1 MRVFVAG
8 ATGVVGRRLV
18 PRLLEAGH
26 SVVATT
32 RSPYEA
38 QPLRALGAQVAAL
51 DALNADD
58 TVRAVVAAEPDVI
71 IDELTALTGTGNT
84 RRFDDEFA
92 LTNRLRTTGLDALLR
107 AAREA
112 GTRRVIAQSFT
123 GWPNARRGGPVKTEA
138 DPLDS
143 DPPLQMRG
151 SLSAIRYLEETLTA
165 ASDLEGLALRYGS
178 LYGPGTS
185 FGEGGEYVTLVE
197 RRRLPIVGDGA
208 GVWSFIHVDDAVA
221 STVAALT
228 RGAPGLYDIVDDDPA
243 PVSVWLPEL
252 ARVLRARPPRR
263 LPEWVGRLAIGDAGV
278 SMMMQIRGSSNA
290 RAKRELAWQP
300 RYASWREGFR
310 WGLSDEEIAVD
321 RQRRG
326 APADRRRKA
335 A

>member
-123 GWPNARRGGPVKTEA
+123 GWPNARRGGPIKTEA
-138 DPLDS
+138 DPLD
-143 DPPLQMRG
+143 DEPPLKMHR
-151 SLSAIRYLEETLTA
+151 SLAAIRYLEETLTG

-197 RRRLPIVGDGA
+197 RRRLPIVGSGA
-208 GVWSFIHVDDAVA
+208 GVWSFIHVDDAVSA
-221 STVAALT
+221 TVAALT
-228 RGAPGLYDIVDDDPA
+228 RGAPGVYDIVDDDPA
-243 PVSVWLPEL
+243 PVSVWLPEF
-252 ARVLRARPPRR
+252 AKVLRAKPPRR

-278 SMMMQIRGSSNA
+278 SMMTQIRGSSNA
-290 RAKRELAWQP
+290 LAKRELAWQP

-310 WGLSDEEIAVD
+310 WGLSDEEIEVD
-321 RQRRG
+321 TRRRG
-326 APADRRRKA
+326 VPARLRREA